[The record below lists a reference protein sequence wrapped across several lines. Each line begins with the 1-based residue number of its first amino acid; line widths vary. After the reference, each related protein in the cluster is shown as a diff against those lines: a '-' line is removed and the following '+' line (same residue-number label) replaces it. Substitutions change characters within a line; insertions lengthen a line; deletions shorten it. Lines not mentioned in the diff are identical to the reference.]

1 MLPEWLSDDWLK
13 ELVASTAAR
22 PQVAGASGRISV
34 AVTEGR
40 AELVSYHWSY
50 RDGVPGDGGIGA
62 APDSDLSL
70 TIGRADAEAVAK
82 GDMEPSVAYM
92 RGRLKATGDGG
103 LLLGLLASTT
113 TDVYRTWRQRVRAGG

>member
-1 MLPEWLSDDWLK
+1 MPEWLSDEWLK
-13 ELVASTAAR
+13 ELVASTGAR
-22 PQVAGASGRISV
+22 PPVGGANGTISV

-40 AELVSYHWSY
+40 GELVSYHWSY
-50 RDGVPGDGGIGA
+50 RDGVPADGGLGP
-62 APDSDLSL
+62 APDSDLNL

-92 RGRLKATGDGG
+92 RGRLKATGNGG

-113 TDVYRTWRQRVRAGG
+113 TDAYRTWRQRVAAGG